1 MPAPI
6 IVICTAPKSV
16 SYGPSNSNR
25 PSGLRKDTW
34 DFLPPKSIVQWSMAG
49 SSSLRLERGNA

>member
-34 DFLPPKSIVQWSMAG
+34 DFLPPKSIVQ
-49 SSSLRLERGNA
+49 